1 MEIRPMKRLK
11 LKWWIT
17 LAVMACVVLAGGSAF
32 AQNAAGLAAVGAI
45 SQANT
50 FPRWYIDHNGLQL
63 GQCLDTTTP
72 SDPCVM
78 GIVPGIPAPNVLQ
91 THAAPLNTL
100 VLLPIASY
108 T

>member
-1 MEIRPMKRLK
+1 MKRLK
-11 LKWWIT
+11 LKSWIS
-17 LAVMACVVLAGGSAF
+17 LALMACVVLAGGSAF

-72 SDPCVM
+72 SDPCVL
-78 GIVPGIPAPNVLQ
+78 GIVPGSPAPNVLPNP
-91 THAAPLNTL
+91 AAPLNFLANFPTEFF
-100 VLLPIASY
+100 
-108 T
+108 